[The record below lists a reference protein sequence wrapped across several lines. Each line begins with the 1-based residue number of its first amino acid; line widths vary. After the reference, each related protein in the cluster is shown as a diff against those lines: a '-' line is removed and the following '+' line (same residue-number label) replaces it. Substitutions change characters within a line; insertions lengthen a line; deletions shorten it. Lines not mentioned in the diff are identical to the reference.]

1 MSNQRSDIFFAA
13 VQTTRMPMI
22 VTDPRQPDNP
32 IIFVNRAFLEMTG
45 YGREELIGN
54 NCRFLQGP
62 DTDRETVRSVRD
74 AITSHDEVAVEILN
88 YRKDGSSFWNALY
101 ISPVYDDRGELVYFF
116 GSQLDVSRR
125 RDAEDALRQAQKME
139 ALGQLTGGI
148 AHDFNN
154 MLQGITGAIEVMR
167 RRVAKGHTEG
177 LDRFMDSAAQSAT
190 RAASLVQ
197 RLLAFSRR
205 QSLDP
210 RPIDV
215 NRLVRSMEE
224 MLRRTLG
231 EHVRLAVELDSEA
244 CLAIGDESQLESA
257 ILNLAINARDAMP
270 EGGNL

>member
-74 AITSHDEVAVEILN
+74 AIKSHDEVAVEILN

-125 RDAEDALRQAQKME
+125 RDAAGELA
-139 ALGQLTGGI
+139 
-148 AHDFNN
+148 
-154 MLQGITGAIEVMR
+154 
-167 RRVAKGHTEG
+167 
-177 LDRFMDSAAQSAT
+177 
-190 RAASLVQ
+190 Q
-197 RLLAFSRR
+197 RLHL
-205 QSLDP
+205 L
-210 RPIDV
+210 
-215 NRLVRSMEE
+215 
-224 MLRRTLG
+224 
-231 EHVRLAVELDSEA
+231 RLAQRV
-244 CLAIGDESQLESA
+244 
-257 ILNLAINARDAMP
+257 
-270 EGGNL
+270 